1 MSFSVRKVHP
11 DAIIPRKKLEKDAG
25 FDLFA
30 LSETVIQ
37 PWSQVIVDTGVEL
50 VELPYSY
57 INDLWSTGLFIWPRS
72 GLDAKF
78 ALTTGAGVVDYLYRG
93 RILVLLKNESYV
105 EVIIPYGSAI
115 AQAIIHPVWAGGVE
129 VVTESKDTE
138 RGASGGITSVYADRT
153 ES

>member
-30 LSETVIQ
+30 LSSVVIP
-37 PWSQVIVDTGVEL
+37 PWSQIIVDTGVEL

-57 INDLWSTGLFIWPRS
+57 INDLWATGLFIWPRS

-105 EVIIPYGSAI
+105 EVNIPYGSAI
-115 AQAIIHPVWAGGVE
+115 AQAVIHPVWTGGIE
-129 VVTESKDTE
+129 VATESNETD
-138 RGASGGITSVYADRT
+138 RCASGGITSAYAERT